1 MSTTLKALIAFV
13 ALAFVFGIGIVS
25 CIAGVNN
32 DCVSQEAG
40 LEAQYKQ
47 NQNNYANYFSKV
59 KEMAQV
65 PSMYAAD
72 LQKVYD
78 GVMRGRYGAE
88 GSKAMFQF
96 IKEHNPTFD
105 ASMYTRLQQAIE
117 AGRNSF
123 EADQKSL
130 LDKKRVYEI
139 TLGSFPNGG
148 LARTLGFP
156 KKDLSTFDI
165 VINEETEQAFK
176 TKKAAPI
183 QIAPPT
189 SASASH

>member
-1 MSTTLKALIAFV
+1 MSTMIKALIAFA
-13 ALAFVFGIGIVS
+13 ALTLVFGIGIVS

-32 DCVSQEAG
+32 DCVTQEAG

-47 NQNNYANYFSKV
+47 NQNNYANYFTKV

-65 PSMYAAD
+65 PAMYAND

-78 GVMRGRYGAE
+78 GAMRGRYGAE
-88 GSKAMFQF
+88 GSKAVFQF
-96 IKEHNPTFD
+96 IQEHNPTFD
-105 ASMYTRLQQAIE
+105 ASMYTRLQQVIE

-123 EADQKSL
+123 EADQKTL

-139 TLGSFPNGG
+139 TLNSFPNGQV
-148 LARTLGFP
+148 ARMMGFP
-156 KKDLSTFDI
+156 KKNLSEFDI

-176 TKKAAPI
+176 TKKAGPI
-183 QIAPPT
+183 QIAPTP
-189 SASASH
+189 SAER